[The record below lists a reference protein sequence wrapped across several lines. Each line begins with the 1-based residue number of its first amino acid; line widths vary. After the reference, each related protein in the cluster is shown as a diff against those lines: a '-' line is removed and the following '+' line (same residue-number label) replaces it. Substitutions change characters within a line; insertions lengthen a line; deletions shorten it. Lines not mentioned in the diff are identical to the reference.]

1 MIFIFLSEKMLY
13 FSLGLCDYWDK
24 FPKMFCSSC
33 SGECPSTAN
42 SCHQC
47 GQVWNKVASSVDNEK
62 LLKEHF
68 QRGYPYAAIVS
79 LLEKRHG
86 VRLHERML

>member
-13 FSLGLCDYWDK
+13 FFLGLCDYWDK

-47 GQVWNKVASSVDNEK
+47 GQVSNKVASSVDRNSEICNTRSF
-62 LLKEHF
+62 HISF
-68 QRGYPYAAIVS
+68 N
-79 LLEKRHG
+79 
-86 VRLHERML
+86 